1 MQGQMQNDLGMQ
13 QMEPDLEGSKG
24 GDSTAAP
31 EINIKKAKDYNK
43 TVVKI
48 SEAEIKKHK
57 DFLKSELKKN
67 FY

>member
-1 MQGQMQNDLGMQ
+1 MISGINIKKTFISPEFLV
-13 QMEPDLEGSKG
+13 LF
-24 GDSTAAP
+24 

-48 SEAEIKKHK
+48 SEREIKKHK